1 MKTQGYLI
9 LFFHLVFGF
18 NYQTKL
24 LSNVTN
30 GWRHRHLTPKQHGVK
45 KKKKKKNLSRVTLN
59 YKSVKQKKWFKTVVG
74 NHLAVSG
81 A

>member
-1 MKTQGYLI
+1 MKTLGYLI

-24 LSNVTN
+24 SSNVTN
-30 GWRHRHLTPKQHGVK
+30 GWRHRHLTPQQHSVTK
-45 KKKKKKNLSRVTLN
+45 KTQQNLSRVTLN